1 MKRKF
6 LLCRRC
12 GNLIEMINDSGVTPI
27 CCGTD
32 MNELTPNSV
41 EAATEK
47 HIPVVEIDGNIAKV
61 TVGSTLHPMEEAH
74 YIEWMVRNEVTHYIA
89 ALEELRKEP
98 PVDKTQKEP
107 RDEVMEELIE
117 KISIFV
123 SDENKAE
130 RIKGLLLA
138 CRNDRERQLLA
149 FRIGL
154 EDGVPKTLQETADRF
169 GISRERTRQIES
181 MAVRKT
187 MGHIWKRKARA
198 AFLED

>member
-47 HIPVVEIDGNIAKV
+47 HIPVVEIDGNIAEV

-74 YIEWMVRNEVTHYIA
+74 YIEWIYLETSIGIKRVKLNPKEEPIA
-89 ALEELRKEP
+89 SFALLEEETVISAYAYCNLHGLWIKEL
-98 PVDKTQKEP
+98 K
-107 RDEVMEELIE
+107 
-117 KISIFV
+117 
-123 SDENKAE
+123 
-130 RIKGLLLA
+130 
-138 CRNDRERQLLA
+138 
-149 FRIGL
+149 
-154 EDGVPKTLQETADRF
+154 
-169 GISRERTRQIES
+169 
-181 MAVRKT
+181 
-187 MGHIWKRKARA
+187 
-198 AFLED
+198 

>member
-47 HIPVVEIDGNIAKV
+47 HIPVVEIEDSIVKV

-74 YIEWMVRNEVTHYIA
+74 YIEWIYLETSNGIKRVKLRPGEEPIA
-89 ALEELRKEP
+89 SFALLEEETVISAYAYCNLHGLWIKEL
-98 PVDKTQKEP
+98 K
-107 RDEVMEELIE
+107 
-117 KISIFV
+117 
-123 SDENKAE
+123 
-130 RIKGLLLA
+130 
-138 CRNDRERQLLA
+138 
-149 FRIGL
+149 
-154 EDGVPKTLQETADRF
+154 
-169 GISRERTRQIES
+169 
-181 MAVRKT
+181 
-187 MGHIWKRKARA
+187 
-198 AFLED
+198 

>member
-32 MNELTPNSV
+32 MDVLTANTT

-74 YIEWMVRNEVTHYIA
+74 YIEWIYLETSIGIKRVKLNPKEEPIA
-89 ALEELRKEP
+89 SFALLEEETVVSAYAYCNLHGLWIKEL
-98 PVDKTQKEP
+98 K
-107 RDEVMEELIE
+107 
-117 KISIFV
+117 
-123 SDENKAE
+123 
-130 RIKGLLLA
+130 
-138 CRNDRERQLLA
+138 
-149 FRIGL
+149 
-154 EDGVPKTLQETADRF
+154 
-169 GISRERTRQIES
+169 
-181 MAVRKT
+181 
-187 MGHIWKRKARA
+187 
-198 AFLED
+198 

>member
-47 HIPVVEIDGNIAKV
+47 HIPVVEIDGNIARV

-74 YIEWMVRNEVTHYIA
+74 YIEWIYLETSIGIKRVKLNPKEEPIA
-89 ALEELRKEP
+89 SFALLEEETVVAAYAYCNLHGLWIKEL
-98 PVDKTQKEP
+98 K
-107 RDEVMEELIE
+107 
-117 KISIFV
+117 
-123 SDENKAE
+123 
-130 RIKGLLLA
+130 
-138 CRNDRERQLLA
+138 
-149 FRIGL
+149 
-154 EDGVPKTLQETADRF
+154 
-169 GISRERTRQIES
+169 
-181 MAVRKT
+181 
-187 MGHIWKRKARA
+187 
-198 AFLED
+198 

>member
-74 YIEWMVRNEVTHYIA
+74 YIEWIYLETSIGIKRVKLNPKEEPIA
-89 ALEELRKEP
+89 SFALLEEET
-98 PVDKTQKEP
+98 V
-107 RDEVMEELIE
+107 
-117 KISIFV
+117 V
-123 SDENKAE
+123 SAYAYCNLH
-130 RIKGLLLA
+130 GL
-138 CRNDRERQLLA
+138 
-149 FRIGL
+149 G
-154 EDGVPKTLQETADRF
+154 
-169 GISRERTRQIES
+169 
-181 MAVRKT
+181 
-187 MGHIWKRKARA
+187 
-198 AFLED
+198 

>member
-6 LLCRRC
+6 LLCRHC

-74 YIEWMVRNEVTHYIA
+74 YIEWIYLETSIGIKRVKLNPKEEPIA
-89 ALEELRKEP
+89 SFALLEEETVVAAYAYCNLHGLWIKEL
-98 PVDKTQKEP
+98 K
-107 RDEVMEELIE
+107 
-117 KISIFV
+117 
-123 SDENKAE
+123 
-130 RIKGLLLA
+130 
-138 CRNDRERQLLA
+138 
-149 FRIGL
+149 
-154 EDGVPKTLQETADRF
+154 
-169 GISRERTRQIES
+169 
-181 MAVRKT
+181 
-187 MGHIWKRKARA
+187 
-198 AFLED
+198 

>member
-41 EAATEK
+41 DAATEK

-74 YIEWMVRNEVTHYIA
+74 YIEWIYLETSIGIKRVKLNPKEEPIA
-89 ALEELRKEP
+89 SFALLEEETVISAYAYCNLHGLWIKEL
-98 PVDKTQKEP
+98 K
-107 RDEVMEELIE
+107 
-117 KISIFV
+117 
-123 SDENKAE
+123 
-130 RIKGLLLA
+130 
-138 CRNDRERQLLA
+138 
-149 FRIGL
+149 
-154 EDGVPKTLQETADRF
+154 
-169 GISRERTRQIES
+169 
-181 MAVRKT
+181 
-187 MGHIWKRKARA
+187 
-198 AFLED
+198 

>member
-47 HIPVVEIDGNIAKV
+47 HIPVVEIEDSIVKV

-74 YIEWMVRNEVTHYIA
+74 YIEWIYLETNKGIKRVNLKPGDEPIASFALAEDETVTSAYAYCNLHG
-89 ALEELRKEP
+89 LWLKELK
-98 PVDKTQKEP
+98 
-107 RDEVMEELIE
+107 
-117 KISIFV
+117 
-123 SDENKAE
+123 
-130 RIKGLLLA
+130 
-138 CRNDRERQLLA
+138 
-149 FRIGL
+149 
-154 EDGVPKTLQETADRF
+154 
-169 GISRERTRQIES
+169 
-181 MAVRKT
+181 
-187 MGHIWKRKARA
+187 
-198 AFLED
+198 

>member
-47 HIPVVEIDGNIAKV
+47 HIPVVEIDGNIARV

-74 YIEWMVRNEVTHYIA
+74 YIEWIYLETSIGIKRVKLNPKEEPIA
-89 ALEELRKEP
+89 SFALLEEETVVSAYAYCNLHGLWIKEL
-98 PVDKTQKEP
+98 K
-107 RDEVMEELIE
+107 
-117 KISIFV
+117 
-123 SDENKAE
+123 
-130 RIKGLLLA
+130 
-138 CRNDRERQLLA
+138 
-149 FRIGL
+149 
-154 EDGVPKTLQETADRF
+154 
-169 GISRERTRQIES
+169 
-181 MAVRKT
+181 
-187 MGHIWKRKARA
+187 
-198 AFLED
+198 

>member
-47 HIPVVEIDGNIAKV
+47 HIPVVEIDGSIAKV

-74 YIEWMVRNEVTHYIA
+74 YIEWIYLETSIGIKRVKLNPKEEPIA
-89 ALEELRKEP
+89 SFALLEEETVISAYAYCNLHGLWIKEL
-98 PVDKTQKEP
+98 K
-107 RDEVMEELIE
+107 
-117 KISIFV
+117 
-123 SDENKAE
+123 
-130 RIKGLLLA
+130 
-138 CRNDRERQLLA
+138 
-149 FRIGL
+149 
-154 EDGVPKTLQETADRF
+154 
-169 GISRERTRQIES
+169 
-181 MAVRKT
+181 
-187 MGHIWKRKARA
+187 
-198 AFLED
+198 

>member
-12 GNLIEMINDSGVTPI
+12 GNLIEMINESGVTPI

-74 YIEWMVRNEVTHYIA
+74 YIEWIYLETSIGIKRVKLNPKEEPIA
-89 ALEELRKEP
+89 SFALLEEETVISAYAYCNLHGLWIKEL
-98 PVDKTQKEP
+98 K
-107 RDEVMEELIE
+107 
-117 KISIFV
+117 
-123 SDENKAE
+123 
-130 RIKGLLLA
+130 
-138 CRNDRERQLLA
+138 
-149 FRIGL
+149 
-154 EDGVPKTLQETADRF
+154 
-169 GISRERTRQIES
+169 
-181 MAVRKT
+181 
-187 MGHIWKRKARA
+187 
-198 AFLED
+198 

>member
-74 YIEWMVRNEVTHYIA
+74 YIEWIYLETSIGIKRVKLNPKEEPIA
-89 ALEELRKEP
+89 SFALLEGETVVSAYAYCNLHGLWIKELK
-98 PVDKTQKEP
+98 
-107 RDEVMEELIE
+107 
-117 KISIFV
+117 
-123 SDENKAE
+123 
-130 RIKGLLLA
+130 
-138 CRNDRERQLLA
+138 
-149 FRIGL
+149 
-154 EDGVPKTLQETADRF
+154 
-169 GISRERTRQIES
+169 
-181 MAVRKT
+181 
-187 MGHIWKRKARA
+187 
-198 AFLED
+198 